1 MVMSARS
8 SGLKRF
14 LSELSS
20 VLVDEHS
27 EESLTQAKSSFDT
40 EVKGFDFSQEAL
52 QKLQEPRKNKSRRLR
67 IKDDLVIIPDELP
80 LDVENG
86 KLPFPNIDN
95 DQIEVEDFAALFVSD
110 DSQSIDEIEEEKS
123 SFYRKES
130 YGNEDDVVEEGVH
143 EDAKFSSKQLKNLV
157 ATFLQSE
164 SKKFTLPSTSTDE
177 LVIVV
182 DGLVELLTCLLYTSR
197 CV

>member
-52 QKLQEPRKNKSRRLR
+52 QKLASR
-67 IKDDLVIIPDELP
+67 
-80 LDVENG
+80 
-86 KLPFPNIDN
+86 
-95 DQIEVEDFAALFVSD
+95 
-110 DSQSIDEIEEEKS
+110 
-123 SFYRKES
+123 
-130 YGNEDDVVEEGVH
+130 
-143 EDAKFSSKQLKNLV
+143 
-157 ATFLQSE
+157 
-164 SKKFTLPSTSTDE
+164 TS
-177 LVIVV
+177 
-182 DGLVELLTCLLYTSR
+182 
-197 CV
+197 